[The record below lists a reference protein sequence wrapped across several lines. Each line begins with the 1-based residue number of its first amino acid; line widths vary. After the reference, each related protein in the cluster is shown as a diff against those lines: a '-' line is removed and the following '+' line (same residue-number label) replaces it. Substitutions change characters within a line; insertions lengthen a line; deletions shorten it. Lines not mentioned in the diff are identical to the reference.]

1 MGRNFRMGD
10 SFTFGFFWRIW
21 NFSLTPRGNEE
32 FFPKF
37 DFNKEYVI
45 FCFKKLI
52 YTELFERH

>member
-1 MGRNFRMGD
+1 MGD
-10 SFTFGFFWRIW
+10 MISFTFRFFWRIW

-37 DFNKEYVI
+37 DLEYGI

>member
-1 MGRNFRMGD
+1 MGD
-10 SFTFGFFWRIW
+10 SFTFRFFWRIW

-37 DFNKEYVI
+37 DLEYGI